1 MQIGIRNV
9 KTFANGEDIVEI
21 QDITEFVHSQY
32 PSVKANALDRL
43 IMPKEEVYAV
53 SDADLIKRWEIAS
66 WQNAQ
71 NSSNNN
77 NENNKNNNNNNTS
90 INNKNNKNNKN
101 KKKNNQNKNN
111 NKNKNEESES
121 ESGSED
127 EKNSN

>member
-32 PSVKANALDRL
+32 PCVKANALDRL
-43 IMPKEEVYAV
+43 IMPKEEVYTV

-66 WQNAQ
+66 WQNA
-71 NSSNNN
+71 NSSANN